1 MAELTGSATGG
12 RRTGPTVRH
21 RLQEVAEPYATA
33 LRAHVARPDEQA
45 LQEAYEIG
53 CRAFELGF
61 SVGEMAS
68 IHCPTLVAL
77 LTDTRTTEQR
87 EAVMAAAEA
96 FLEEAISPF
105 EMTYRGVREANVSL
119 GRLNE
124 MLEDQAKQIAYAL
137 HDEVTQ
143 VLATSHLRLAD
154 MIRHTP
160 ESVHPAITDV
170 RAMLD
175 QIEECVR
182 GLARDLRPTIL
193 DDLGLVPALKFL
205 ADSASKRW
213 GLTVNVAAF
222 VDRRLPE
229 IVETVLYRVTQEAL
243 ANVGRHAGASQA
255 QVWLIEKDGLVSCS
269 VRDDGVGFDA
279 AAVTGSGLR
288 GLGLAGIEE
297 RVAHLDGTIHISA
310 DQGRGTEILVEIP
323 VEVRSAR
330 VRSFSR

>member
-1 MAELTGSATGG
+1 MK
-12 RRTGPTVRH
+12 P
-21 RLQEVAEPYATA
+21 RLREVTEPYATA
-33 LRAHVARPDEQA
+33 LRAYVAHPDEQA

-53 CRAFELGF
+53 RRAFTLGF

-68 IHCPTLVAL
+68 VHCPTLVAL
-77 LTDTRTTEQR
+77 LSDGLSADQR
-87 EAVMAAAEA
+87 ETVMAAAEA

-143 VLATSHLRLAD
+143 VLAASHLRLAEL
-154 MIRHTP
+154 ISHTP
-160 ESVHPAITDV
+160 ESGHAAIADV
-170 RAMLD
+170 RALLD
-175 QIEECVR
+175 QMEECVR

-243 ANVGRHAGASQA
+243 ANVGRHAGASHVQI
-255 QVWLIEKDGLVSCS
+255 WLVDNDGLVSCS

-279 AAVTGSGLR
+279 ATVTGSGLR

-297 RVAHLDGTIHISA
+297 RVAHLDGTIHIAA

-323 VEVRSAR
+323 VEARSAR
-330 VRSFSR
+330 YRSAGR